1 MIRVYA
7 ALGGLSLI
15 WGLSFVFIKQLVG
28 PAGMWGT
35 VFLRCATGALLLLPI
50 LLAKRDRIPRSIPWI
65 PLLTIGVLNT
75 GLPWGLIAL
84 SETVISSSSASILNA
99 TTPLW
104 TGLIG
109 LLFFSAVL
117 AARQWIGL
125 FMGLIGILIFIDFD
139 VVKLAQENF
148 TGVGT
153 MLIATLCYGT
163 SAQLTRKYLGNSG
176 VLFTT
181 AVSLIVGAMVG
192 LIGMLFSQPI
202 ELSALANGPV
212 ILAIIGLGCFG
223 SGIAQ
228 LLFYYITKEGG
239 PEIAVSVTFLIPV
252 TALLWGAFLLQE
264 KISSHAI
271 WGLLVI
277 LAGVY
282 LATRKKKAA
291 VSISESA

>member
-1 MIRVYA
+1 MIRIYT

-15 WGLSFVFIKQLVG
+15 WGLSFVFIKMLVG

-35 VFLRCATGALLLLPI
+35 VFLRCAAGAVLLLPI
-50 LLAKRDRIPRSIPWI
+50 LLAKRNTIPRSIPWV
-65 PLLTIGVLNT
+65 PLLIVGVLNT
-75 GLPWGLIAL
+75 GVPWGLIAL

-99 TTPLW
+99 TAPLW

-117 AARQWIGL
+117 AIRQWIGL

-139 VVKLAQENF
+139 VLKLAQENF

-181 AVSLIVGAMVG
+181 SVSLLVGALVG
-192 LIGMLFSQPI
+192 LVGLLFSQPM
-202 ELSALANGPV
+202 ELSGLANGQV
-212 ILAIIGLGCFG
+212 ILAVIGLGCFG

-239 PEIAVSVTFLIPV
+239 PEVAVSVTFLIPV
-252 TALLWGAFLLQE
+252 TALLWGAFLLHE
-264 KISSHAI
+264 TISSHAI

-282 LATRKKKAA
+282 LSTRKKKPAIA
-291 VSISESA
+291 VSESA

>member
-15 WGLSFVFIKQLVG
+15 WGLSFVFIKVLVG

-35 VFLRCATGALLLLPI
+35 VFLRCVAGAVLLLPI
-50 LLAKRDRIPRSIPWI
+50 LLAKRKTIPQSIPWI

-125 FMGLIGILIFIDFD
+125 LMGLLGILIFIDFD

-192 LIGMLFSQPI
+192 LIGLLFSQPI

-212 ILAIIGLGCFG
+212 LLAIIGLGCFG

-271 WGLLVI
+271 WGLFVI